1 MIFQLHHSQSLLQGR
16 LVTEG
21 PGPAVILDLAG
32 TPFAV
37 HQVAFALPDDEAQAE
52 KIRAAGFKTH
62 TPLSVNLGA
71 GATHP

>member
-16 LVTEG
+16 LVAEG

-32 TPFAV
+32 TPFTAN
-37 HQVAFALPDDEAQAE
+37 QVAFALPDDEAQAE

-62 TPLSVNLGA
+62 TPLSLNLGA